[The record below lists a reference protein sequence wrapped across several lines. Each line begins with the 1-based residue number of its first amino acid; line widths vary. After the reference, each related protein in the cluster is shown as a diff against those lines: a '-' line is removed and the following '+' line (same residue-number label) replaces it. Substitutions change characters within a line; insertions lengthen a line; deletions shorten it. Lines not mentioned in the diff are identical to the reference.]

1 MKVIVYHR
9 IEKSSINSNYPNLI
23 YFSLDNFRK
32 QLDYLSKNY
41 NLLNK
46 KDFLNKINNKDKF
59 SDKDIILTFDDGT
72 IDHYKYVFPEL
83 KKRCICGIF
92 YVPTYNLL
100 YNKMLG
106 VHSLHLLIGKY
117 DSNTIL
123 KEIVQYIKKNNI
135 VKKNNKDRYDYI
147 YNNLNF
153 KKDNSTLLKRLINST
168 RFININDKHTL
179 MEHLLKKYLPNID
192 INSYYI
198 QKEQIKEM
206 NNNGMIIG
214 NHSITHHYMSDLT
227 YKEQKYEIE
236 KSYEILETIIGKNNI
251 RTFAYPYGLLESFTD
266 ETLDILNNTNT
277 SFSFIYPGSI
287 EEQNN
292 KDITEGGFN
301 DIRKRQ
307 LLPRYDYSDFKN
319 QQEETYD
326 FFNDNVNI
334 WNNLSE
340 NEYSTSFYRN
350 YYVLK
355 LISKKKSGYFLDIG
369 CGTGQLCIKS
379 NLLGWN
385 SYGVDKSENM
395 IKYCIENN
403 KKYKSN
409 ANFRNIDILKNTFN
423 NDLLFDIISAQG
435 LIEYIS
441 YNELIVFLKNCKKMS
456 KQSGFILI
464 GNRNRLFN
472 LLSNNNYTQ
481 NEIKLGM
488 IENMYLENSI
498 ILNSKNEKDMII
510 KLSNLNLNYKNNE
523 NNEVQN
529 FINVKTRYQ
538 YTPYQIIKLV
548 KKLNFKINSIY
559 PINYHGFLNN
569 ISPTIDKL
577 KEKIAKIISTND
589 IKNRYKLLPWCTT
602 FIINVSKIN

>member
-307 LLPRYDYSDFKN
+307 LLPRYDYS
-319 QQEETYD
+319 E
-326 FFNDNVNI
+326 
-334 WNNLSE
+334 
-340 NEYSTSFYRN
+340 
-350 YYVLK
+350 
-355 LISKKKSGYFLDIG
+355 
-369 CGTGQLCIKS
+369 
-379 NLLGWN
+379 
-385 SYGVDKSENM
+385 
-395 IKYCIENN
+395 
-403 KKYKSN
+403 
-409 ANFRNIDILKNTFN
+409 
-423 NDLLFDIISAQG
+423 
-435 LIEYIS
+435 
-441 YNELIVFLKNCKKMS
+441 
-456 KQSGFILI
+456 
-464 GNRNRLFN
+464 
-472 LLSNNNYTQ
+472 
-481 NEIKLGM
+481 
-488 IENMYLENSI
+488 
-498 ILNSKNEKDMII
+498 
-510 KLSNLNLNYKNNE
+510 
-523 NNEVQN
+523 
-529 FINVKTRYQ
+529 FIN
-538 YTPYQIIKLV
+538 I
-548 KKLNFKINSIY
+548 
-559 PINYHGFLNN
+559 
-569 ISPTIDKL
+569 
-577 KEKIAKIISTND
+577 
-589 IKNRYKLLPWCTT
+589 
-602 FIINVSKIN
+602 

>member
-266 ETLDILNNTNT
+266 ETIDILNNTNT